1 MDPMSALVDALGNA
15 LPDFAIL
22 AVSALGFGLFGE
34 GVAWLSNRLW
44 FRRWAGGSPFD
55 DKLGDTAHASLLALA
70 AFILALMVTN
80 GFASLAKAE
89 DNVRQEAV
97 AIHGLGRELDAL
109 GPPGAA
115 AKAALAAYA
124 RDAAGDEWRRLAR
137 APNALSPLA
146 QADLDRLWTDLRALQ
161 KSLDPANPSRPDIAL
176 YAQRIESL
184 RQTRLSSSTTNVTG
198 EFWLILLIF
207 VAVASFLAG
216 RERPKRVGV
225 QVHMIHMASIG
236 LAVGLVIILDNPF
249 RGQTSIDPAIIATAL
264 GS

>member
-1 MDPMSALVDALGNA
+1 MSDLVDALGNA
-15 LPDFAIL
+15 LPDLAIL
-22 AVSALGFGLFGE
+22 AVCALGFGLFGE
-34 GVAWLSNRLW
+34 AVAWLSNRLW
-44 FRRWAGGSPFD
+44 FRRWGGRTPFD
-55 DKLGDTAHASLLALA
+55 DKLGDTAHASLLALS

-80 GFASLAKAE
+80 GFASLARTE
-89 DNVRQEAV
+89 DNVRQEGV
-97 AIHGLGRELDAL
+97 AIHALGRDFDAL
-109 GPPGAA
+109 GPPSAA

-124 RDAAGDEWRRLAR
+124 ADVAGDEWPRLAT
-137 APNALSPLA
+137 APNTLSPLVGR
-146 QADLDRLWTDLRALQ
+146 DLDTLWTRLRALQ
-161 KSLDPANPSRPDIAL
+161 KSLNPGDPSRADLAL
-176 YAQRIESL
+176 YAQRIESM
-184 RQTRLSSSTTNVTG
+184 RQMRLSSSTTNVTG

-264 GS
+264 GP